1 MDAAV
6 SDVMRKVAVGVIRH
20 VLTSGGGALVAA
32 GYMGSGDVDAAVG
45 AVLVLVGVVWSAIE
59 KHRTASAPA

>member
-1 MDAAV
+1 MSYAMQKIAI
-6 SDVMRKVAVGVIRH
+6 GVLRH

-45 AVLVLVGVVWSAIE
+45 AVLVLVGVVWSAVE
-59 KHRTASAPA
+59 KHRTASALV